1 MRKPTV
7 RQLQVLER
15 IARSMNFSQAGR
27 ELHLTQPTVSMQM
40 RQLADTVGAPLFQHL
55 GKRLFFTEAGEQ
67 VLAAARQ
74 ILDALDQM
82 DSRLAAL
89 GGLERG
95 HLRLGVVTTAK
106 FFAPR
111 LMGEF
116 QQLHPGIE
124 ASLTVARRDELLRRL
139 RENLDDIYIFSIP
152 PEGANLTVEPFL
164 ENELVV
170 IAARQHPLAARK
182 TAIPPAALCAY
193 PFIQREAGSG
203 TRTMTDRFF
212 AKHGLTPRIQ
222 MELGSNF
229 AIQQVVATGIGIAI
243 VSRTAIDGLASGS
256 DLALLNV
263 KGFPLRGWWHLV
275 YPTSKSASPVVRQFA
290 EFVHSQHLLGSGTPP
305 RTR

>member
-27 ELHLTQPTVSMQM
+27 EMHLTQPTVSMQM

-55 GKRLFFTEAGEQ
+55 GKRLFFTEAGEH

-111 LMGEF
+111 LMGKF

-182 TAIPPAALCAY
+182 AAIAPAALCAY
-193 PFIQREAGSG
+193 PFLQREAGSG
-203 TRTMTDRFF
+203 TRTMTDHFF

-243 VSRTAIDGLASGS
+243 VSRTTIDGLGSGK

-263 KGFPLRGWWHLV
+263 KGFPLRGWWNLV
-275 YPTSKSASPVVRQFA
+275 YQTSKSASPVVRQFA
-290 EFVHSQHLLGSGTPP
+290 EFVHSQHSPGTGTPP